1 MCPNSVFI
9 TSFINVKSNDIDN
22 AYYVETK
29 LKRKKCSCEICG
41 GKLIDHGAFNKT
53 INHASLRE
61 HKYQ

>member
-1 MCPNSVFI
+1 MSSNSVFI

-41 GKLIDHGAFNKT
+41 GKLIGHGTFNKI
-53 INHASLRE
+53 INHASLGE
-61 HKYQ
+61 HKCQ